1 MLGEGYSIETTLR
14 SDLRAIEA
22 GAGQIE
28 QIVVNLAVNAR
39 DAMPKGGTVR
49 ISVERAG
56 RSDAEHRWV
65 RLTVSDDGVG
75 MSGAVQE
82 KAFEPFFTTKPIGE
96 GSGLGLATVYGIV
109 SGLGGSIELASEPGA
124 GTDVDILL
132 PVAGEAAA
140 AGLDEAV
147 PAASAAGSDAAAR
160 RVLLVE
166 DDAMVRRL
174 TERVLVEAGYDVEVA
189 AGPELALEL
198 LVAAEARFAVLLTD
212 IVMPGMSGVEL
223 ARHVR
228 ELDPGI
234 GIVFMSGLHGG
245 HDLARAVRGLEAG
258 FVEKPFT
265 PETLLEGVAAAFE
278 ASVARRLSA
287 VSR

>member
-1 MLGEGYSIETTLR
+1 M
-14 SDLRAIEA
+14 
-22 GAGQIE
+22 
-28 QIVVNLAVNAR
+28 
-39 DAMPKGGTVR
+39 
-49 ISVERAG
+49 SV
-56 RSDAEHRWV
+56 
-65 RLTVSDDGVG
+65 
-75 MSGAVQE
+75 AVQE

-109 SGLGGSIELASEPGA
+109 SGLGGSIELASEPGT

-132 PVAGEAAA
+132 PVAGEVAA
-140 AGLDEAV
+140 AGLD
-147 PAASAAGSDAAAR
+147 AAAPPSAAAGGAAER

-166 DDAMVRRL
+166 DDPMVRRL

-189 AGPELALEL
+189 AGPEPALQL

-212 IVMPGMSGVEL
+212 IVMPGLSGVEL

-228 ELDPGI
+228 ELEPGI
-234 GIVFMSGLHGG
+234 GVVFMSGYTG
-245 HDLARAVRGLEAG
+245 DTISRDAVRDLEAG

-278 ASVARRLSA
+278 AASPGG
-287 VSR
+287 